1 MVPEMVSKGIHGV
14 VGLMFYCITDTGL
27 PLKIK
32 AMWTE
37 DVYTNQDIDGNIET
51 VDVNGWL
58 IRINGRKYPRGHT
71 DGDGTPDWTYRYT
84 AENTESGRRIAID
97 RALQDAGL
105 RIAQHNKASIGEQ

>member
-14 VGLMFYCITDTGL
+14 IGLMFYCITDTGL

-32 AMWTE
+32 AVWCE
-37 DVYTNQDIDGNIET
+37 DHYLDDWQKP
-51 VDVNGWL
+51 VNVSGWL
-58 IRINGRKYPRGHT
+58 VRINGLKYPRGHT
-71 DGDGTPDWTYRYT
+71 DGNGLPDWTYRYT

>member
-32 AMWTE
+32 AVWCE
-37 DVYTNQDIDGNIET
+37 DHYLDDWQKP
-51 VDVNGWL
+51 VDVSGWL
-58 IRINGRKYPRGHT
+58 VRINGLKYPRGHT

-84 AENTESGRRIAID
+84 ADNTESGKRIAID

-105 RIAQHNKASIGEQ
+105 WIDQHNKASIGEQ

>member
-32 AMWTE
+32 AVWCE
-37 DVYTNQDIDGNIET
+37 DHYLDDWQKP
-51 VDVNGWL
+51 VDVSGWL
-58 IRINGRKYPRGHT
+58 VRINGLKYPRGHT

-84 AENTESGRRIAID
+84 APNTEEGRQTAIK
-97 RALQDAGL
+97 RALQDARL
-105 RIAQHNKASIGEQ
+105 TIW